1 MRKSYKQFY
10 KAPRRHIQVWEAAN
24 GPIPKGY
31 YIDHID
37 ANPLNDALDNL
48 RLALPKENSWNMKTP
63 KSNTSGLKGLSWS
76 KEREMWR
83 GTVTAEGKQHNF
95 RSRDLLEVVAW
106 IYRTRRELHG
116 QFARFR

>member
-1 MRKSYKQFY
+1 M
-10 KAPRRHIQVWEAAN
+10 WEAAN

-37 ANPLNDALDNL
+37 GNPLNDALDNL

-83 GTVTAEGKQHNF
+83 GTVTDCCNSLSILPTWKPSQTA
-95 RSRDLLEVVAW
+95 
-106 IYRTRRELHG
+106 
-116 QFARFR
+116 